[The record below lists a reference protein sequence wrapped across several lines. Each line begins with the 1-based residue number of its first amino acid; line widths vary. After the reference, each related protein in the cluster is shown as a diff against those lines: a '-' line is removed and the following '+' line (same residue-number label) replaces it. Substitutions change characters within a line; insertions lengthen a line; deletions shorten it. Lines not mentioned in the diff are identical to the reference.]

1 MLRKAHLVIRLTA
14 YICSLVGFAVLMY
27 ARHSGGNTPD
37 IVGELGA
44 AFVIVGFVA
53 FLVSYAL
60 FMYSKVIN

>member
-1 MLRKAHLVIRLTA
+1 MLRKIHLIIRLTA
-14 YICSLVGFAVLMY
+14 YICSLIGFVVLMY
-27 ARHSGGNTPD
+27 ARHSGEGSPD

-44 AFVIVGFVA
+44 VFVIVGFVA